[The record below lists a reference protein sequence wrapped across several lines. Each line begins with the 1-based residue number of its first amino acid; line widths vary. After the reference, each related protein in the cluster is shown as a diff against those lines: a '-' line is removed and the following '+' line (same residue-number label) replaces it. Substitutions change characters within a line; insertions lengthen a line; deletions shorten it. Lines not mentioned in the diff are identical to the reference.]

1 MPWLMPSHCRS
12 LLFDFVCLLV
22 GNGAAA
28 AAVAA
33 EWKDHVPG
41 HVPPVV
47 VVVFEAYHSLCDP
60 AWDLPNR
67 TSRANGIPHDCCVCL
82 DVRVVSVHDGDWDD
96 LCGSS
101 CADS

>member
-1 MPWLMPSHCRS
+1 MPSHCRS
-12 LLFDFVCLLV
+12 LLFDLVCLL

-28 AAVAA
+28 AAVAAA

-47 VVVFEAYHSLCDP
+47 VVVFEALYHSLCDP
-60 AWDLPNR
+60 ALDLPSR

-82 DVRVVSVHDGDWDD
+82 DVRVSVRDDWDD

-101 CADS
+101 CAGS